1 MFLDEQLNKLS
12 QLTRVVPYIALAIL
26 LWLFVMSIIVF
37 LIYFN
42 VTDMHTI
49 IETMKKC
56 VVSL

>member
-12 QLTRVVPYIALAIL
+12 QLTRVVPWVALAIL